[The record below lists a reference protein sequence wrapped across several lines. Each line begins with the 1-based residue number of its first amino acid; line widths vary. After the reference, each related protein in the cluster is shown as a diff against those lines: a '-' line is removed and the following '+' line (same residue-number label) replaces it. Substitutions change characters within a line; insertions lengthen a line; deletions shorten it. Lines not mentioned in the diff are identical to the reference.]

1 MENTEKTET
10 IEITET
16 IARSATTT
24 KKTTVQLPE
33 AFLARMK
40 GLLGAEMKVF
50 EASYENERAQG
61 LRFNTRKGSLEE
73 DQMRYR
79 EKFGLK
85 PVLWCREGFYY
96 EAESRPGR
104 SALHEAGAY
113 YIQEPSAMAV
123 VSVLDPKPG
132 ERVLD
137 LCAAPGGKS
146 THLADRMQGKGLL
159 VSNEIHPARAKILA
173 QNIERMGIA
182 HAVVTNESPENLA
195 PRFPEF
201 FDRIVVDAPCSG
213 EGMFRKDEEARNQ
226 WSPAHV
232 KMCAE
237 RQQRILDQAG
247 SMLRPGGRLVYSTC
261 TFAPEEDE
269 QGIADFL
276 SRHPEFSIV
285 AHPEDEI
292 PEGISCARPEWSQIE
307 CPELVHTFR
316 IWPHKA
322 EGEGHYLALLEKA
335 GVSGKQGDLDEFD
348 QSAERA
354 GDWIDAQTQ
363 NDFAVENG
371 KKSQKKD
378 KKKEKGRKRDAFS
391 AGIDREQLALWQEFE
406 KETLVEPIFCE
417 NPASRILFGEQLY
430 QLPEGMPDLS
440 GLRVLRPG
448 LHLGTIKKNRLE
460 PAHALALALRPDQ
473 VRRSVD
479 YPADSQEIRTYLGG
493 GTLSCDPSEKGWVLI
508 CVDGF
513 SLGWAKATGGSLKNH
528 YPKGLRIFS

>member
-1 MENTEKTET
+1 MEKTEKTQG
-10 IEITET
+10 
-16 IARSATTT
+16 
-24 KKTTVQLPE
+24 VQLPE
-33 AFLARMK
+33 AFLKRMRE
-40 GLLGAEMKVF
+40 LLGAEAEAF
-50 EASYENERAQG
+50 EKSYDDERAQG
-61 LRFNTRKGSLEE
+61 LRFNTRKGDLKE
-73 DQMRYR
+73 DFLRYR
-79 EKFGLK
+79 ERFGLK
-85 PVLWCREGFYY
+85 PVPWCREGFYY
-96 EAESRPGR
+96 AADSRPGR

-123 VSVLDPKPG
+123 VSVLNPQPG

-182 HAVVTNESPENLA
+182 HAVVTNEPPENLA

-226 WSPAHV
+226 WSLDHV

-237 RQQRILDQAG
+237 RQQGILDEAA
-247 SMLRPGGRLVYSTC
+247 SMLRPGGRMVYSTC

-269 QGIADFL
+269 EGIADFL

-285 AHPEDEI
+285 ELPENET
-292 PEGISCARPEWSQIE
+292 PEGISCARPDWSRIE

-335 GVSGKQGDLDEFD
+335 GESRTDG
-348 QSAERA
+348 AETTDR
-354 GDWIDAQTQ
+354 
-363 NDFAVENG
+363 DFADEPDDFSEYGREKAAEYSRAKGG
-371 KKSQKKD
+371 KKE
-378 KKKEKGRKRDAFS
+378 KKKEKGKKNASS
-391 AGIDREQLALWQEFE
+391 AGGIGKEELTLWQEFE
-406 KETLVEPIFCE
+406 QETLAEPLPCA
-417 NPASRILFGEQLY
+417 NPSSRILFGEQLY
-430 QLPEGMPDLS
+430 QLPDGMPDLS

-473 VRRSVD
+473 VRRSMD
-479 YPADSQEIRTYLGG
+479 YPADSLEVRTYLGG
-493 GTLSCDPSEKGWVLI
+493 GTLSCDPSEKGWVLV
-508 CVDGF
+508 CADGF

-528 YPKGLRIFS
+528 YPKGLRIM

>member
-1 MENTEKTET
+1 MEKTEKM
-10 IEITET
+10 
-16 IARSATTT
+16 AGAQ
-24 KKTTVQLPE
+24 TVSLPE
-33 AFLARMK
+33 AFLERMRE
-40 GLLGAEMKVF
+40 LLGAEAEAF
-50 EASYENERAQG
+50 EESYDDERAQG
-61 LRFNTRKGSLEE
+61 LRFNTRKGDLKE
-73 DQMRYR
+73 DFLRYGER
-79 EKFGLK
+79 FGLK
-85 PVLWCREGFYY
+85 MVPWCREGFYY
-96 EAESRPGR
+96 AADSRPGR

-123 VSVLDPKPG
+123 VSALNPQPG
-132 ERVLD
+132 EQVLD

-146 THLADRMQGKGLL
+146 THLADRMQGRGLL

-173 QNIERMGIA
+173 QNIERMGITN
-182 HAVVTNESPENLA
+182 AVVTNEPPENLA
-195 PRFPEF
+195 PRFPQF

-226 WSPAHV
+226 WSLDHV

-237 RQQRILDQAG
+237 RQQKILDQAA

-269 QGIADFL
+269 EGIAEFL

-285 AHPEDEI
+285 ELPENEKL
-292 PEGISCARPEWSQIE
+292 EGISCARPDWSRIE

-335 GVSGKQGDLDEFD
+335 AESRMDGANPSDQDFADAEEDEQEDSVRSVSV
-348 QSAERA
+348 ERA
-354 GDWIDAQTQ
+354 RAAETGRGGA
-363 NDFAVENG
+363 
-371 KKSQKKD
+371 KSG
-378 KKKEKGRKRDAFS
+378 KKEKKREKGKKNAS
-391 AGIDREQLALWQEFE
+391 SSGGIGKEELALWQEFE
-406 KETLVEPIFCE
+406 KEMLAEPLGCE
-417 NPASRILFGEQLY
+417 NPSSRILFGEQLY
-430 QLPEGMPDLS
+430 QLPDGMPDLS

-479 YPADSQEIRTYLGG
+479 YPADSVEIRTYLGG
-493 GTLSCDPSEKGWVLI
+493 GTLPCDPSEKGWVLV

-513 SLGWAKATGGSLKNH
+513 SLGWAKAAGGSLKNH
-528 YPKGLRIFS
+528 YPKGLRIM